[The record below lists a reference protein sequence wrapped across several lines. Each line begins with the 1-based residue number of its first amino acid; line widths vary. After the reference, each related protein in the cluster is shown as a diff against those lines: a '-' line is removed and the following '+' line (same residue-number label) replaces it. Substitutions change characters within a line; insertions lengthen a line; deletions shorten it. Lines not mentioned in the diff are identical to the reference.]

1 MQQRRSRAHSR
12 LLSVM
17 EAALID
23 GLPSCSTAPRTAQGE
38 CEPTTRKS
46 AEDESVS
53 SCCRSVFLCLAL
65 LLCASAAI
73 LATGSYCSLRP
84 LDIGI
89 PEFRM
94 MPPGGGGPVLWPN
107 GNPPRNPSWPLVGVV
122 GGIAINEPHEPTGSP
137 ATGGPKPPNWC
148 GTEYIW
154 TGPRPKSP
162 KELILTPV
170 IPRPR

>member
-1 MQQRRSRAHSR
+1 VLRM
-12 LLSVM
+12 
-17 EAALID
+17 
-23 GLPSCSTAPRTAQGE
+23 
-38 CEPTTRKS
+38 KS
-46 AEDESVS
+46 IS

-84 LDIGI
+84 SDVGI

-94 MPPGGGGPVLWPN
+94 MPPGGVVPVLWPN
-107 GNPPRNPSWPLVGVV
+107 GNPPRGPRWPLVGVV
-122 GGIAINEPHEPTGSP
+122 GAIAINESGM
-137 ATGGPKPPNWC
+137 GGPSKPPNWC
-148 GTEYIW
+148 GTPSPGDPDWLLPMEADIIVPGSQAGSGKPRDWCGTQYIW
-154 TGPRPKSP
+154 TGPPPKSP